1 MIGPPRGAVKAVSRG
16 GMNVLVTNDD
26 GVDAPGLQALAA
38 AMRGI
43 ATVSVV
49 APEREQSARSH
60 AFTLHKPLRVTERGP
75 GVFALSGTPADCAY
89 AAIHGLVERPDLVVS
104 GINRGANLGSDVH
117 YSGTVA
123 AAREARL
130 QGVPAIATSLYVR
143 GGQETLQF
151 ERAAAEV
158 ARLVERIA
166 NDGLPD
172 DLFLNVN
179 IPNGPTIAG
188 RKATVLG
195 RRRYSASVEERTDP
209 RGRRYV
215 WIGGA
220 PLGEE
225 PIENSDVAWARRDHV
240 TITPLRLDPTD
251 PDAMEALDGWL

>member
-1 MIGPPRGAVKAVSRG
+1 MK
-16 GMNVLVTNDD
+16 VLVTNDD
-26 GVDAPGLQALAA
+26 GVDAPGLRALAA
-38 AMRGI
+38 ALAEI
-43 ATVSVV
+43 AEVSVV

-60 AFTLHKPLRVTERGP
+60 AFTLHKPLRVTERQP

-130 QGVPAIATSLYVR
+130 QGIPAIATSLYLR
-143 GGQETLQF
+143 KDQGEPQF
-151 ERAAAEV
+151 DRAAQEV
-158 ARLVERIA
+158 KRLVAELMERGI
-166 NDGLPD
+166 PD

-179 IPNGPTIAG
+179 VPNGARIEG

-195 RRRYSASVEERTDP
+195 RRRYSAAVEERRDP

-225 PIENSDVAWARRDHV
+225 PIVDSDVSWARRDYITV
-240 TITPLRLDPTD
+240 TPLRLDPTEHTEV
-251 PDAMEALDGWL
+251 EALHGWL